1 MDNTMKIVEFVEKS
15 NLSINC
21 VSERIQNESK

>member
-15 NLSINC
+15 NLSINR